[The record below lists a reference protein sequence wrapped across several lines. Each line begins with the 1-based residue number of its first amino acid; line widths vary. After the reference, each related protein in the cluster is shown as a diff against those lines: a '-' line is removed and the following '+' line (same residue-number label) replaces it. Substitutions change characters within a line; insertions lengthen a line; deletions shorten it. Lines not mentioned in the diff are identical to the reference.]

1 MMYAHCGACQAI
13 LYVIPCGDIE
23 QVKTKLRQDLI
34 TYHALTSNVEWIFVI
49 NKMDLVQ
56 YNEQEFNKCVS
67 SIKKV
72 AVKVIGEHRMDRLH
86 FIPMSASDMST
97 RVTGDS
103 SAANMTW
110 HNKDVNLWSV
120 LNRVA
125 EESAPSPLKMFKK
138 FKATVVKTFTGG
150 LNDHDTEYR
159 MSVYVMEGCISVGE
173 DCQIL
178 PNGIMK
184 SLNYFMFQSYNWNT
198 DHRQHSKI
206 LGIQSYGLN
215 KKFALPNS
223 YVGISMPKF
232 NPGHG
237 HLLPKYHIIHYP
249 ITLPFLRS
257 SCYSLNKWQQN
268 PVYDAVILHVGKQNS
283 RYKWNG
289 MIQEGYTAAIHTLG
303 IRSGI
308 KIEKISAIYDKNGTR
323 LDLEEVIKERKVLA
337 LKKGEKAEVILKS
350 DFPLNV
356 TIRDPN
362 NDVFG
367 RFVIQTQRNHV
378 VAVGTITNI
387 PEYLFQNWD

>member
-1 MMYAHCGACQAI
+1 
-13 LYVIPCGDIE
+13 
-23 QVKTKLRQDLI
+23 
-34 TYHALTSNVEWIFVI
+34 
-49 NKMDLVQ
+49 
-56 YNEQEFNKCVS
+56 
-67 SIKKV
+67 
-72 AVKVIGEHRMDRLH
+72 VKVIGEHRMDRLH

-159 MSVYVMEGCISVGE
+159 MSVYVMGKYWLIFGSFITFFIPIEGCISVGE

-215 KKFALPNS
+215 KKFALP
-223 YVGISMPKF
+223 K
-232 NPGHG
+232 
-237 HLLPKYHIIHYP
+237 
-249 ITLPFLRS
+249 
-257 SCYSLNKWQQN
+257 
-268 PVYDAVILHVGKQNS
+268 
-283 RYKWNG
+283 
-289 MIQEGYTAAIHTLG
+289 
-303 IRSGI
+303 
-308 KIEKISAIYDKNGTR
+308 
-323 LDLEEVIKERKVLA
+323 
-337 LKKGEKAEVILKS
+337 
-350 DFPLNV
+350 
-356 TIRDPN
+356 
-362 NDVFG
+362 
-367 RFVIQTQRNHV
+367 
-378 VAVGTITNI
+378 
-387 PEYLFQNWD
+387 